1 MLTLPIVARHE
12 RFVVVDKPPN
22 FLSVPGKG
30 EHKQDCVASRV
41 RGMFPNA
48 SGPLVVHR
56 LDWETSGLLVLALD
70 ADAQRGLSMQFEQ
83 RRVLK
88 RYTALVD
95 GLVAG
100 DAGEITLPIRA
111 DPERRPLQVVDQDRG
126 SPSRTLWRVL
136 ARETDRT
143 RIEFEPVT
151 GRTHQLRVHAAA
163 PHGLTPA
170 SSGLG
175 HPILNDP
182 LYGPG
187 GGPGAPAPGG
197 RLMLHASHLAFRE
210 PGGERL
216 MEFRSPAP
224 F

>member
-1 MLTLPIVARHE
+1 MLTVPIVARHA

-22 FLSVPGKG
+22 LLSVPGKG

-41 RGMFPNA
+41 RGMFPEA

-70 ADAQRGLSMQFEQ
+70 ADAQRDLSMQFEA
-83 RRVLK
+83 RRVQK
-88 RYTALVD
+88 RYTALVE

-100 DAGEITLPIRA
+100 EAGEITLPIRA
-111 DPERRPLQVVDQDRG
+111 DLDRRPVQIVDHDRG

-136 ARETDRT
+136 AREIDRT

-151 GRTHQLRVHAAA
+151 GRTHQLRVHAAS
-163 PHGLTPA
+163 PRGLTPE

-187 GGPGAPAPGG
+187 AGRDAPAPVG
-197 RLMLHASHLAFRE
+197 RLMLHASYLAFRE

-216 MEFRSPAP
+216 LEFRSPAP